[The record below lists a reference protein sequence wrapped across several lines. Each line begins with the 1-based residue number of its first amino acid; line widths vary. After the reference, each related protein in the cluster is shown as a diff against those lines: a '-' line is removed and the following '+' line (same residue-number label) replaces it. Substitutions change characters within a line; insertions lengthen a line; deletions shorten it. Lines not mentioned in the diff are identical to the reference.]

1 MLLEKKRSD
10 DGRNVL
16 PGLLR
21 DHMLGYAETFMEL
34 SKSFDTE
41 FIYEGENRQC
51 MLEAKNI
58 WENRKL
64 MGNSLARVSGIMEGI
79 AGQMCDIQRIPPKKR
94 RRLEQALK
102 TEGIF
107 LEEMGLIASEER
119 DRDRYCAIL
128 STKGPGEI
136 RANKAAKVMSALF
149 HESYQVSAGSPEYI
163 GSTRKL
169 FTFVKK
175 TGRMA
180 LTGYARAVKEG
191 EKVSGDNYSF
201 WESEDGRLTAILSD
215 GTGSG
220 EKACEKSGEVLE
232 LMEKMLEVGMKVEAA
247 VDLLNSSCFPGMEG
261 WNHPTLDICDVNLYT
276 GEAYFYKVGG
286 AASFLRTKEGVEVIR
301 GGMLPVGFLSD
312 LHLCHLK
319 KTLRNGDYLVMVS
332 DGVVDAFGEA
342 AYEEGVRK
350 ALEEIKEDHPK
361 ALAEELIRQAI
372 CAQGG
377 HIPDDM
383 TVLVLGIFEKNNP

>member
-1 MLLEKKRSD
+1 
-10 DGRNVL
+10 
-16 PGLLR
+16 
-21 DHMLGYAETFMEL
+21 
-34 SKSFDTE
+34 
-41 FIYEGENRQC
+41 
-51 MLEAKNI
+51 
-58 WENRKL
+58 
-64 MGNSLARVSGIMEGI
+64 
-79 AGQMCDIQRIPPKKR
+79 PKKR

-107 LEEMGLIASEER
+107 LEEMGLIASKER

-149 HESYQVSAGSPEYI
+149 HEPYQVSAGSPEYI

-169 FTFVKK
+169 FIFVKK

-261 WNHPTLDICDVNLYT
+261 WDHPTLDICDVNLYT